1 MTRLFSYFLT
11 VTGRSWSCPGD
22 RCGVL
27 PGVRSRASGPPHMAR
42 WAPLLRPWAE
52 GTDPAQRGL
61 HAQLNRS
68 SYGAGMPHGAG
79 R

>member
-11 VTGRSWSCPGD
+11 VTGRSWSW
-22 RCGVL
+22 RCRRWDVL
-27 PGVRSRASGPPHMAR
+27 PCVLSRVSSLQQMAR
-42 WAPLLRPWAE
+42 SAPLLRPWAE
-52 GTDPAQRGL
+52 GTDPAKRGL
-61 HAQLNRS
+61 QAQLNRS